1 MTDWGEI
8 VRLHG
13 PAAYETAW
21 RILGNSADVEDAL
34 QEALLEA
41 FRMHQRRQVVVRWS
55 GLLRRIVAYRSLDIL
70 RKRKGGEPL
79 TAEPHDNGKGEPSS
93 LAIRREQIERLRRQ
107 VALLP
112 PREATV
118 FTLRYFGEMSNLE
131 IAAELDITAGAVA
144 VALHKSREK
153 IREAFAET
161 EP

>member
-1 MTDWGEI
+1 LTDWGEI

-21 RILGNSADVEDAL
+21 RILGNAADVEDAV
-34 QEALLEA
+34 QDSLLEA
-41 FRMHQRRQVVVRWS
+41 FRMQQRQQVVVRWS
-55 GLLRRIVAYRSLDIL
+55 GLLRRIVAYRALDIL

-79 TAEPHDNGKGEPSS
+79 SAEPLDNGNHEPPE
-93 LAIRREQIERLRRQ
+93 LASRREQIEQLRRQ

-118 FTLRYFGEMSNLE
+118 FTLRYFGELTNLE
-131 IAAELDITAGAVA
+131 IAAELEISAGAVA

-153 IREAFAET
+153 IREAFAEV